1 MARFPRRFVSLLLA
15 VLCCAPALAQGVP
28 RPDGALA
35 RLLAAPA
42 ADGAKTVPSPEE
54 HLGRSPTADFQL
66 VDWDEAS
73 GYWRRLAATSPHVRL
88 AEVGETSEGRTFLL
102 GAISSAANLAR
113 LDELA
118 ADARRIADPA
128 GLTAE
133 ERAALLAR
141 AKPFVFVSL
150 AMHATECAGTGFGLE
165 FAHQL
170 ATSDEEPYRSARD
183 RLVVFVPPS
192 LNPDGVDHVATWYRR
207 TVHTPDEGADLT
219 ELYQR
224 YAGHDNN
231 RDWFSRALPETR
243 IVTDLLYRELFPQVL
258 WDVHQQGQYADR
270 FFVPPYRDPLN
281 PNLDPALVTAIGAF
295 GSRALHDLTAA
306 GLSGVSTGVS
316 YDMWWNGGN
325 RSTPVRHN
333 VIAFLTEAASANLG
347 SPLFVPRT
355 RLQAPRGLDGYAP
368 SNRFPDPWPGGW
380 WRIGD
385 ISRYQHHFARSLLAS
400 LVREPELA
408 LRATL
413 SAAERAIDR
422 GASDPPVAFL
432 VRADGAPPR
441 ALRRLVELLHLGGVR
456 IERAAA
462 DFEAD
467 GVPHP
472 AGTLVVP
479 LAQPYGRF
487 VKDLLER
494 QQYPEGS
501 PPYDVSGWSLG
512 LLFGLDC
519 VAVQRPFAAQL
530 LPLASADQLP
540 GAAGSAAAW
549 AALPGDAPR
558 VGVVSPWE
566 GVRGEGWLRWFLDSY
581 GVAHTRLRPEA
592 LRAGR
597 LRERFDTILI
607 ASTSPR
613 GLESGRTDGPREFEG
628 GIGTE
633 GALHLREF
641 VAAGGQLFALGAS
654 SAYAVDLFDLAVDDA
669 ARGSA
674 AGDFSC
680 PGSVLRTE
688 LGPAAAEL
696 RLVRAPAVLFSG
708 GHAFAQRAP
717 AAGEVEA
724 ESVLHYARERL
735 LLSGW
740 IRGEAAIA
748 GRSAW
753 LRAKFGDG
761 EVHVLGFEPQYR
773 GWSEASMAALVA
785 VLCEQP

>member
-1 MARFPRRFVSLLLA
+1 MARSLRRFVSLL
-15 VLCCAPALAQGVP
+15 VLVCLGVPALGQGVP

-42 ADGAKTVPSPEE
+42 ADGTETVPSPEE

-66 VDWDEAS
+66 VDWEEAS
-73 GYWRRLAATSPHVRL
+73 GYWRRLAATSPNVRL
-88 AEVGETSEGRTFLL
+88 VEVGETSEGRPFLL
-102 GAISSAANLAR
+102 GAISSAQNLAR
-113 LDELA
+113 LADLA
-118 ADARRIADPA
+118 ADARRIADPV
-128 GLTAE
+128 GLDAE

-170 ATSDEEPYRSARD
+170 ATSDEEPYRSARE
-183 RLVVFVPPS
+183 RLVLFMPPS
-192 LNPDGVDHVATWYRR
+192 LNPDGVDQVAHWYRR
-207 TVHTPDEGADLT
+207 TVQTPDEGADLT

-281 PNLDPALVTAIGAF
+281 PNLDPALVTAIGAL
-295 GSRALHDLTAA
+295 GGRALHDLTAA

-333 VIAFLTEAASANLG
+333 VISFLTEAASSNLG
-347 SPLFVPRT
+347 SPLFVPRE
-355 RLQAPRGLDGYAP
+355 RLNAPRGLDGYQP

-380 WRIGD
+380 WRLGD

-413 SAAERAIDR
+413 DAAERAIER
-422 GASDPPVAFL
+422 GAAGPPVAYL
-432 VRADGAPPR
+432 VRVDDAPPR

-462 DFEAD
+462 AFAAD
-467 GVPHP
+467 EVPHP
-472 AGTLVVP
+472 AGTLVIP

-494 QQYPEGS
+494 QKYPEGS

-512 LLFGLDC
+512 LLFGLEC
-519 VAVQRPFAAQL
+519 VAVQRPFGADL
-530 LPLASADQLP
+530 TPLASADQLP

-549 AALPGDAPR
+549 TNVPGETPR

-581 GVAHTRLRPEA
+581 GIPHTRLRPEA

-597 LRERFDTILI
+597 LRERFDVILV
-607 ASTSPR
+607 ASSSNR
-613 GLESGRTDGPREFEG
+613 RLESGRSGGPREFEG

-641 VAAGGQLFALGAS
+641 VAAGGRLFALGAS
-654 SAYAVDLFDLAVDDA
+654 AGYAVDLFDLAVDDTT
-669 ARGSA
+669 RGEA

-688 LGPAAAEL
+688 LGAAAAESNL
-696 RLVRAPAVLFSG
+696 THAPAVLFSG
-708 GHAFAQRAP
+708 GHAFATRAP
-717 AAGEVEA
+717 TTGETEA
-724 ESVLHYARERL
+724 ESVLDYARERL

-740 IRGEAAIA
+740 IRGESAIA

-753 LRAKFGDG
+753 LRAKYGDG
-761 EVHVLGFEPQYR
+761 AVHVLGFEPQYR

-785 VLCEQP
+785 ALCQTP

>member
-1 MARFPRRFVSLLLA
+1 MARSHRLLVSLF
-15 VLCCAPALAQGVP
+15 VLVSLGAPALGQGVP

-42 ADGAKTVPSPEE
+42 ADGTETVPSPKE

-73 GYWRRLAATSPHVRL
+73 GYWRRLAATSPNVRL
-88 AEVGETSEGRTFLL
+88 VEAGETSEGRPFLL
-102 GAISSAANLAR
+102 GAISSAENLAQ
-113 LDELA
+113 LADLA
-118 ADARRIADPA
+118 ADARRIADPV
-128 GLTAE
+128 GIDAE

-170 ATSDEEPYRSARD
+170 ATSDEEPYRSARE
-183 RLVVFVPPS
+183 RLVLFIPPS
-192 LNPDGVDHVATWYRR
+192 LNPDGVDQVAHWYRR
-207 TVHTPDEGADLT
+207 TVHTADEGADLT

-243 IVTDLLYRELFPQVL
+243 TVTDLLYRELFPQVL

-281 PNLDPALVTAIGAF
+281 PNLDPALVTAIGAL
-295 GSRALHDLTAA
+295 GSRALHDLTAD
-306 GLSGVSTGVS
+306 GLSGVSTGIS

-333 VIAFLTEAASANLG
+333 VISFLTEAASANLG
-347 SPLFVPRT
+347 SPLFVPRD
-355 RLQAPRGLDGYAP
+355 RLRAPRGLDGYQP

-380 WRIGD
+380 WRLSD
-385 ISRYQHHFARSLLAS
+385 IARYQHGFARSLLAS
-400 LVREPELA
+400 LVRDPELA
-408 LRATL
+408 LAATL
-413 SAAERAIDR
+413 DAAVRAIER
-422 GASDPPVAFL
+422 GTQGPPVAFL
-432 VRADGAPPR
+432 VRVDEAPPR

-456 IERAAA
+456 IERARAP
-462 DFEAD
+462 FVSD

-472 AGTLVVP
+472 AGTLVIP

-487 VKDLLER
+487 VKDLLELQR
-494 QQYPEGS
+494 YPEGS

-512 LLFGLDC
+512 LLFGLEC
-519 VAVQRPFAAQL
+519 VAVQRPLEAN
-530 LPLASADQLP
+530 LAVLDSADQLP
-540 GAAGSAAAW
+540 GAAGSAAVW
-549 AALPGDAPR
+549 TNPPGGPLR
-558 VGVVSPWE
+558 IGVVSPWE

-581 GVAHTRLRPEA
+581 GISHTRLRPEA

-597 LRERFDTILI
+597 LAERFDAIAI
-607 ASTSPR
+607 ASTSTR
-613 GLESGRTDGPREFEG
+613 SLESGRSGGPAEFEG

-633 GALHLREF
+633 GALALREF
-641 VAAGGQLFALGAS
+641 VSAGGRLVAVGS
-654 SAYAVDLFDLAVDDA
+654 SAPYAVDLFDLAVEETS
-669 ARGSA
+669 RGEG
-674 AGDFSC
+674 AGDFLC

-688 LGPAAAEL
+688 LGPAAAGL
-696 RLVRAPAVLFSG
+696 PLARAPAVLFSG
-708 GHAFAQRAP
+708 GHAFALRAP
-717 AAGEVEA
+717 APGETEA
-724 ESVLHYARERL
+724 ESVLQFARERL

-740 IRGEAAIA
+740 IRGESAIA

-753 LRAKFGDG
+753 VRASFGQG

-773 GWSEASMAALVA
+773 GWSEAAMAAVLA
-785 VLCEQP
+785 VLLRGA

>member
-1 MARFPRRFVSLLLA
+1 MLRSHRLLVSLLVLA
-15 VLCCAPALAQGVP
+15 CFAVPALGQGLP

-35 RLLAAPA
+35 RLLATPA
-42 ADGAKTVPSPEE
+42 ADGTETVPSPEE

-73 GYWRRLAATSPHVRL
+73 GYWCRLAATSPNVRL
-88 AEVGETSEGRTFLL
+88 AEVGETSEGRPFLL

-113 LDELA
+113 LDDLA

-128 GLTAE
+128 GLTAD
-133 ERAALLAR
+133 ERAALLSR

-170 ATSDEEPYRSARD
+170 ATSDEEPYRSARE
-183 RLVVFVPPS
+183 RLVLFMPPS
-192 LNPDGVDHVATWYRR
+192 LNPDGVDQVARWYRR
-207 TVHTPDEGADLT
+207 TMHTPEEGADLT

-281 PNLDPALVTAIGAF
+281 PNLDPALVTAIGAL

-347 SPLFVPRT
+347 SPLFVPRE
-355 RLQAPRGLDGYAP
+355 RLNAPRGLDGYQP

-380 WRIGD
+380 WRLGD

-413 SAAERAIDR
+413 DAAERAIDR
-422 GASDPPVAFL
+422 GAAGPPVAYL
-432 VRADGAPPR
+432 VRVDDAPPR
-441 ALRRLVELLHLGGVR
+441 ALRRLVELLQLGGVR
-456 IERAAA
+456 IERSAA
-462 DFEAD
+462 DFDAD
-467 GVPHP
+467 DVPHP
-472 AGTLVVP
+472 AGTLVIP

-512 LLFGLDC
+512 LLFGLEC
-519 VAVQRPFAAQL
+519 VAVQRPFDADL
-530 LPLASADQLP
+530 EPLASSDQLP
-540 GAAGSAAAW
+540 GAAASAAAW
-549 AALPGDAPR
+549 TKLPGGAPR
-558 VGVVSPWE
+558 VAVVSPWE

-581 GVAHTRLRPEA
+581 GIAHTRLRPEA

-597 LRERFDTILI
+597 LRERFDVVLV
-607 ASTSPR
+607 ASSSTR
-613 GLESGRTDGPREFEG
+613 TLESGRSDGPREFEG

-641 VAAGGQLFALGAS
+641 VAAGGRLFALGAS
-654 SAYAVDLFDLAVDDA
+654 ASYAVDLFDLAVDDTT
-669 ARGSA
+669 RGEA

-688 LGPAAAEL
+688 LGAAAAEL
-696 RLVRAPAVLFSG
+696 HLTDAPAVLFSG
-708 GHAFAQRAP
+708 GHAFAPRAP
-717 AAGEVEA
+717 APGEVEA
-724 ESVLHYARERL
+724 EPVLHFARERL

-740 IRGEAAIA
+740 IRGESAIA

-761 EVHVLGFEPQYR
+761 AVHVLGFEPQYR

-785 VLCEQP
+785 ALCPAP